1 MHVPQ
6 VERSIRAVKEGTRG
20 ILHTLPYN
28 CPLVLFAH
36 LPEFVA
42 ARMSIFKTSTRPSDI
57 TAFQILH
64 GRPFNAKID
73 GHLEFGS
80 YCQVSDT
87 KMSNSM
93 EARTL
98 GSIALGQIHNG
109 TGTCRFL
116 SLHTG
121 KLFTANHFTVLPITD
136 LVVKHLNNMAEKDKT
151 PTREPILR
159 LHGVDLSDE
168 PPIPEPKIGLTPDP
182 ITPGTPITFTTD
194 ETDEEH
200 FPVPILTS
208 EEST

>member
-6 VERSIRAVKEGTRG
+6 VERSIRAVKEGTQR

-64 GRPFNAKID
+64 GRPFDAEID

-93 EARTL
+93 KARNL

-109 TGTCRFL
+109 TGTCKLL
-116 SLHTG
+116 SLHTVRP
-121 KLFTANHFTVLPITD
+121 FTVNYITVLPITD
-136 LVVKHLNNMAEKDKT
+136 IVVEHFNNMAKKDRT
-151 PTREPILR
+151 PTSEP
-159 LHGVDLSDE
+159 
-168 PPIPEPKIGLTPDP
+168 
-182 ITPGTPITFTTD
+182 TF
-194 ETDEEH
+194 
-200 FPVPILTS
+200 
-208 EEST
+208 